1 MGKTITITVGRLTA
15 QAELNDS
22 LCAAAVCDALPIE
35 STVNTWGDEVY
46 FDTPVT
52 CPLAADAR
60 ADMEVG
66 ELGYWPP
73 GEAVCIFFG
82 PTPASGKDGKPRAA
96 SKVNPIGRVTG
107 DATVFKTARDGDTIT
122 LSTKSAKA

>member
-1 MGKTITITVGRLTA
+1 MGKTITISVGRIAA

-22 LCAAAVCDALPIE
+22 PCASAVAQALPIE

-46 FDTPVT
+46 FDTSVT
-52 CPLAADAR
+52 CPLAKDAR
-60 ADMEVG
+60 SDMEVG
-66 ELGYWPP
+66 ELAYWPP

-96 SKVNPIGRVTG
+96 SKVNPIGRVAG
-107 DATVFKTARDGDTIT
+107 DATVFREARDGERIV
-122 LSTKSAKA
+122 LSAKA